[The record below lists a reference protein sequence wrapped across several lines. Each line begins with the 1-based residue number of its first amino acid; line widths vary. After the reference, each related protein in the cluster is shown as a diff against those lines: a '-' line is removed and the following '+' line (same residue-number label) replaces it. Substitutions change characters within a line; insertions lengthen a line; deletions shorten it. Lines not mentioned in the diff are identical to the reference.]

1 MGKKAVVYWSLTG
14 NTEQMANAVFEGA
27 KEEGADVELLKFS
40 DTSVDD
46 VLGFDAVA
54 LGCPAMGNE
63 VLEEGEVEPFFTEM
77 EGKMA
82 GKKIALFGSYDWGGG
97 EWMREWEKRVS
108 AGGATLLSGEGLIV
122 NNEPDEFAVGECK
135 KLGQALA
142 NA

>member
-27 KEEGADVELLKFS
+27 KEAGADVELLKFS

-82 GKKIALFGSYDWGGG
+82 VRLGRRRMDARMGKACFRRRRDAPF
-97 EWMREWEKRVS
+97 R
-108 AGGATLLSGEGLIV
+108 
-122 NNEPDEFAVGECK
+122 
-135 KLGQALA
+135 
-142 NA
+142 

>member
-27 KEEGADVELLKFS
+27 KEAGADVELLKFS

-63 VLEEGEVEPFFTEM
+63 VLEEGEASRFSPKWK
-77 EGKMA
+77 GKWQA
-82 GKKIALFGSYDWGGG
+82 RKSRCLARTIGAAANGCANGKSVFPPEARRSFPVKG
-97 EWMREWEKRVS
+97 
-108 AGGATLLSGEGLIV
+108 
-122 NNEPDEFAVGECK
+122 
-135 KLGQALA
+135 
-142 NA
+142 